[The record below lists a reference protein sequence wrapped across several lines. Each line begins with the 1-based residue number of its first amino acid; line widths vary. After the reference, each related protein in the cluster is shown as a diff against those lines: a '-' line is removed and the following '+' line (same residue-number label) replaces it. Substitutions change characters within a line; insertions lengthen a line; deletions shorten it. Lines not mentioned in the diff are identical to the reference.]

1 MIWLKLK
8 LRDKNRF
15 LIRTFKEKITLYE
28 IKEEK
33 DVCYVKIDRQDKEK
47 IKKMWFVK
55 ILDEKNIGLSRV
67 KEKIYQNRIFLFSSL
82 IGLILL
88 FLLSHVMVSVNVIH
102 ESKEIRDFLEIELA
116 ERGIKKNTWKKNYN
130 ELEEIKED
138 ILNSFPDK
146 LEWLEI
152 EIKGMNYIVRVEER
166 KLNDPNHE
174 EKLCHLVALKDGIIK
189 EMVYEKGMSLVK
201 QNDAVKKGDILIS
214 GIIKNNEEEV
224 GYTCAKGSIYA
235 EVWYKVTVSIPL
247 TYEEAT
253 KTGKKRWNFKLNDT
267 PIFKN
272 RLTNFSEEKHLLL
285 SLFGQKL
292 YFVVQNEEEK
302 QAKTYSEEEALEE
315 ATLKATS
322 KVESTLKDKE
332 KILTKKVL
340 KKEVNDSTMVVE
352 VFVVV
357 LENIAQTQEFT
368 KGE

>member
-1 MIWLKLK
+1 
-8 LRDKNRF
+8 
-15 LIRTFKEKITLYE
+15 
-28 IKEEK
+28 
-33 DVCYVKIDRQDKEK
+33 
-47 IKKMWFVK
+47 
-55 ILDEKNIGLSRV
+55 
-67 KEKIYQNRIFLFSSL
+67 
-82 IGLILL
+82 
-88 FLLSHVMVSVNVIH
+88 
-102 ESKEIRDFLEIELA
+102 
-116 ERGIKKNTWKKNYN
+116 
-130 ELEEIKED
+130 
-138 ILNSFPDK
+138 
-146 LEWLEI
+146 
-152 EIKGMNYIVRVEER
+152 MNYIVRVEER

-302 QAKTYSEEEALEE
+302 QAKTYNEEEALEE